1 MHTADQAFGTVGGA
15 HSNGNIKQGQPQSYL
30 VRGLLLAF
38 NYIQQARYVCEP
50 VFTSPLLIWIDH
62 EFKGL

>member
-50 VFTSPLLIWIDH
+50 VFTSPLLI
-62 EFKGL
+62 